1 MKKKKK
7 LKKKLKK
14 KVKLKPMSTTL
25 LNPALPLNVEM
36 TVKPLLPSSEM
47 NALPP
52 SSEPLN
58 LMLKPSKK
66 KLKKL
71 LKKKLK
77 KEEEEDT
84 ELKYEFT
91 YLKS

>member
-1 MKKKKK
+1 MMKKKKM

-14 KVKLKPMSTTL
+14 KVKLKPMSTTSL
-25 LNPALPLNVEM
+25 KPVLPLNVEM
-36 TVKPLLPSSEM
+36 TVKPLPPSSEM
-47 NALPP
+47 NVLLP

-66 KLKKL
+66 KLKKP
-71 LKKKLK
+71 LKKKLM

-84 ELKYEFT
+84 ELINIFYH
-91 YLKS
+91 Y